1 MNDRKRQRTDK
12 VKQTILTSTFISI
25 RRRLQAVA
33 AGIVGNDEE
42 AEDVLHEAFCRLW
55 THHPDVADEVSAMKL
70 SFTAVRNSA
79 IDSLR
84 RSQAHPQVPIE
95 TSTAVADIPDEPDV
109 ETEREATYRA
119 VLKLSEEV
127 LTPKQLAVFRLHDI
141 EGKTFGEVADE
152 LGMTQEYVRVIL
164 SRSRKIIRDIYRKQQ
179 ASEL

>member
-1 MNDRKRQRTDK
+1 MN
-12 VKQTILTSTFISI
+12 QTILTSTFISI

-55 THHPDVADEVSAMKL
+55 TRHPDVADEVSAMKL
-70 SFTAVRNSA
+70 SFAAVRNSA

-95 TSTAVADIPDEPDV
+95 TSTAVADIPDEPD
-109 ETEREATYRA
+109 EKAAHEATYRA
-119 VLKLSEEV
+119 VLRLSEQV
-127 LTPKQLAVFRLHDI
+127 LNPKQLAVFRLHDI
-141 EGKTFGEVADE
+141 EGMTFGEVAE
-152 LGMTQEYVRVIL
+152 KLNMTPEYVRVTL